1 MYIYIYIYICYIYVI
16 YIYIYIV
23 YIYTNFPVNV
33 IVRLPLRHPRNC
45 DSQGQKTLLAPST
58 DNETRNYDR
67 ECSNHHPSQS
77 TLKLKRL
84 NRSKMKW

>member
-1 MYIYIYIYICYIYVI
+1 MLYICYI